1 MALVATNLTS
11 GGNIPSGSTTFVTAS
26 ITPTANA
33 LVLLW
38 ITNEHLAGTPAV
50 ISSVTGC
57 SLTWE
62 SIDNVNYG
70 SNCRLSLYRT
80 LGASPTTGAVTVTYP
95 SSEWSAVWSIEQI
108 TGVSTSGSNGSG
120 AIIQSAQA
128 SDGTTGNTL
137 TVTLG
142 AMAAG
147 SMDMCGWSFNIND
160 VTFSAGGGWTQLASP
175 QIARPIQIL
184 TAYNTTGDNT
194 ATATST
200 NGGSRGGIAVEIG
213 GEPLIGSFASA
224 RSIFRPNMERWG

>member
-1 MALVATNLTS
+1 MPLVATNLTS

-70 SNCRLSLYRT
+70 SNCRLSLYRA
-80 LGASPTTGAVTVTYP
+80 LGASPTTGAVTITYP
-95 SSEWSAVWSIEQI
+95 TSEWAAVWSIEQI

-120 AIIQSAQA
+120 AVLQSAQN
-128 SDGTTGNTL
+128 SDGASGSSL
-137 TVTLG
+137 TVTLA
-142 AMAAG
+142 AMQAG
-147 SMDMCGWSFNIND
+147 SYNVCGWSFNIND

-175 QIARPIQIL
+175 SIVRPIQIL
-184 TAYNTTGDNT
+184 TAYNTTQDNT

-200 NGGSRGGIAVEIG
+200 SAGSRGGIAVEIG
-213 GEPLIGSFASA
+213 GPPPEPHAAS
-224 RSIFRPNMERWG
+224 RTIFRRQPERWG